1 LRLEELPAPEPK
13 AGWVRLRP
21 LATGVC
27 GTDAH
32 IVRGEFPAPAPV
44 VLGHEIAGTVDA
56 VGAGVKHLRE
66 GDLATVQPNT
76 FCGLCRH
83 CRLGRQHLCAAMRAF
98 GVHLNG
104 GFAEAMAVSAGEV
117 YRLPPGAGPRL
128 GCLTEPLACSIHGMD
143 RLAVRSGSTVLVL
156 GAGLVGLM
164 LTRLAR
170 LAGAGWIAV
179 SEPDAERRADA
190 VAFGADATAN
200 PRAAGWKDSLPAEGF
215 DFVIDAAGSAET
227 FETAV
232 SLAARGG
239 RILVFG
245 AAPEKAAASIRPYEV
260 FSKEL
265 TILGSLINPNTHE
278 RAVSLLPQMG
288 LEKLRILAFP
298 LGRFQEAFAAQTA
311 GTAATKVEILPQE

>member
-1 LRLEELPAPEPK
+1 ML
-13 AGWVRLRP
+13 
-21 LATGVC
+21 
-27 GTDAH
+27 
-32 IVRGEFPAPAPV
+32 F
-44 VLGHEIAGTVDA
+44 
-56 VGAGVKHLRE
+56 
-66 GDLATVQPNT
+66 
-76 FCGLCRH
+76 
-83 CRLGRQHLCAAMRAF
+83 
-98 GVHLNG
+98 
-104 GFAEAMAVSAGEV
+104 
-117 YRLPPGAGPRL
+117 
-128 GCLTEPLACSIHGMD
+128 
-143 RLAVRSGSTVLVL
+143 RS
-156 GAGLVGLM
+156 
-164 LTRLAR
+164 
-170 LAGAGWIAV
+170 
-179 SEPDAERRADA
+179 
-190 VAFGADATAN
+190 
-200 PRAAGWKDSLPAEGF
+200 
-215 DFVIDAAGSAET
+215 AAGSAET